1 MSTDAVEKVT
11 SAGATGSADHA
22 ALLFELENV
31 ATDGLQVRLAVAKSL
46 IEKAGGTFNQLYFI
60 RHALHNRPEIS
71 AAGLIQS
78 CGAKG
83 IDAATFAAKVR
94 EGVAS
99 KLASHASLAPGLEK
113 LIRAA
118 SSRGMAVGTISALP
132 EAVATALM
140 SQLGLDDLGVK
151 LQVVKEDDDKTFP
164 RADLWIKLVR
174 SLGKA
179 PRASLVVVAS
189 RLGCKSALAAGTRCL
204 AVPHALCGHEDY
216 GGADLIMDAWDEVSS
231 KEILDVTVPA
241 K

>member
-1 MSTDAVEKVT
+1 MSTDAVEKEA

-22 ALLFELENV
+22 ALMFELENV
-31 ATDGLQVRLAVAKSL
+31 AVDGLQVRLAVVKSL
-46 IEKAGGTFNQLYFI
+46 IEKAGGTFNHLYFI
-60 RHALHNRPEIS
+60 RHALHNRPELS
-71 AAGLIQS
+71 AAGLIQA

-94 EGVAS
+94 EGVAA
-99 KLASHASLAPGLEK
+99 KLASSATLAPGLEK

-118 SSRGMAVGTISALP
+118 SSRAMAVGALTALP
-132 EAVATALM
+132 EETANAILAKT
-140 SQLGLDDLGVK
+140 GLDALNVK
-151 LQVVKEDDDKTFP
+151 LHVVKDDDDKTFP

-189 RLGCKSALAAGTRCL
+189 RLGCKSALAASTRTL
-204 AVPHALCGHEDY
+204 AVPHALCGHEDF

-231 KEILDVTVPA
+231 KEILDITVPA